1 MLRVLSAL
9 ILAVLVSQPL
19 SAQAPGLATVSVRVA
34 QQEPTTRPITVRS
47 VLAYWGGASRVWD
60 VFMVGFEGNVRLWP
74 HVSLVGSAQRW
85 SRGEVLCPGTGC
97 GPPPF
102 KEGWSI
108 GGGVRVAGEP
118 TARVWWPF
126 AQVEFGAHRYP
137 HPRPRNGKVQP
148 FVAGRVGLAARLGS
162 HWEVEIGTKVQRVSG
177 FEYDNR
183 IGFFDEWMDTHVIVS
198 AKTFAALQLSL
209 GFQLPLG
216 LSD

>member
-9 ILAVLVSQPL
+9 ILAVLIAQPL
-19 SAQAPGLATVSVRVA
+19 SAQARGLATERVRVA
-34 QQEPTTRPITVRS
+34 QQEPATRPITVRS
-47 VLAYWGGASRVWD
+47 MLSYWSGALSVWD

-85 SRGEVLCPGTGC
+85 SRGEVLCAGRC
-97 GPPPF
+97 GPPI

-118 TARVWWPF
+118 TSRVWWPF

-137 HPRPRNGKVQP
+137 HRNRRVGKVQP

-183 IGFFDEWMDTHVIVS
+183 TGFFDEWMDTHVIVS

>member
-1 MLRVLSAL
+1 MRSMLSYWSGALS
-9 ILAVLVSQPL
+9 
-19 SAQAPGLATVSVRVA
+19 
-34 QQEPTTRPITVRS
+34 
-47 VLAYWGGASRVWD
+47 VWD

-85 SRGEVLCPGTGC
+85 SRGEVLCAGRC
-97 GPPPF
+97 GPPI

-118 TARVWWPF
+118 TSRVWWPF

-137 HPRPRNGKVQP
+137 HRNRRVGKVQP

-177 FEYDNR
+177 FEYVDR
-183 IGFFDEWMDTHVIVS
+183 TGGFLCFCEDTHVIVS

>member
-1 MLRVLSAL
+1 VLRVLSAL
-9 ILAVLVSQPL
+9 ILAVLIAQPL
-19 SAQAPGLATVSVRVA
+19 SAQARGLATERVRVA
-34 QQEPTTRPITVRS
+34 QQEPATRPITVRS
-47 VLAYWGGASRVWD
+47 VLSYWSGALSVWD

-85 SRGEVLCPGTGC
+85 SRGEVLCAGRC
-97 GPPPF
+97 GPPI

-118 TARVWWPF
+118 TSRVWWPF

-137 HPRPRNGKVQP
+137 HRNRRIGKVQP

-183 IGFFDEWMDTHVIVS
+183 TGFFDEWMDTHVIVS

-209 GFQLPLG
+209 GFQLPFG
-216 LSD
+216 SSD

>member
-1 MLRVLSAL
+1 
-9 ILAVLVSQPL
+9 
-19 SAQAPGLATVSVRVA
+19 
-34 QQEPTTRPITVRS
+34 
-47 VLAYWGGASRVWD
+47 
-60 VFMVGFEGNVRLWP
+60 MVGFEGNMRLWP
-74 HVSLVGSAQRW
+74 HVSVVGSAQRW
-85 SRGEVLCPGTGC
+85 SRGEVLCAGTGC
-97 GPPPF
+97 GPPI

-137 HPRPRNGKVQP
+137 PPRPRIGKVQP
-148 FVAGRVGLAARLGS
+148 FVAGRVGLVARLGS

-183 IGFFDEWMDTHVIVS
+183 TGFFDEWMPTHVIVS

-209 GFQLPLG
+209 GFQLPFG
-216 LSD
+216 SSD